1 MPARS
6 DDRVGFAGDRRY
18 PRTMLRLLRNLAIA
32 AAVALVC
39 TVGISLFWR
48 LIGGGP
54 LPVHGWIAL
63 LIGTLGTV
71 GLAWGLMALAFKS
84 DREGWDARVDNSL
97 DPAIHS
103 ADDPDKP

>member
-1 MPARS
+1 
-6 DDRVGFAGDRRY
+6 
-18 PRTMLRLLRNLAIA
+18 MLRLLRNLSIA
-32 AAVALVC
+32 AAVGLAA
-39 TVGISLFWR
+39 TFGISLFWR

-71 GLAWGLMALAFKS
+71 GLTWGLMALAFKS

-97 DPAIHS
+97 DPGRQS
-103 ADDPDKP
+103 AEDDES

>member
-1 MPARS
+1 
-6 DDRVGFAGDRRY
+6 
-18 PRTMLRLLRNLAIA
+18 MLRLLRNLSIA
-32 AAVALVC
+32 AAVALGS
-39 TVGISLFWR
+39 TAGISFFWR

>member
-1 MPARS
+1 
-6 DDRVGFAGDRRY
+6 
-18 PRTMLRLLRNLAIA
+18 MLRLLRNLSIATLAGLGGAWAISA
-32 AAVALVC
+32 
-39 TVGISLFWR
+39 FWR

-63 LIGTLGTV
+63 LIGTFGTV
-71 GLAWGLMALAFKS
+71 GLAWGLMSLAFRS